1 MPVDKKI
8 VIEEMNR
15 LWQIICQS
23 LTKKQIKENE
33 YSINL
38 ITKNL
43 ATIEAIANQTI
54 SKTDWWQ
61 YRDLHWD
68 MINEIH
74 SLIYKLDN
82 DYLFNYGANLYNFKK
97 NLCSLLINSYET
109 KLNELADKFKEL
121 SISDQSRIQECEY
134 EIWTVERTISD
145 FNYFSNDVGLI
156 DQNLLKNANNSH
168 SRILAHLFQLKLC
181 FLDQEMGIYSSERFW
196 IYDYG
201 EKKIK
206 PN

>member
-97 NLCSLLINSYET
+97 NLCSLLINSYES

-168 SRILAHLFQLKLC
+168 GRILAHLFQLKLC